1 MERSVEIFDSTLR
14 DGAQGEGISFSV
26 EDKLAIV
33 QKLDELGVT
42 FIEAGNPGSNP
53 KDLEFFRRVNETQRK
68 HAQLVAFGSTRRK
81 GIKAEDDGNIRA
93 LLAADTPVVAVFGKC
108 WDLHVTQILGTTL
121 EENLSMIEDT
131 CSYLAG
137 RGKRVF
143 FDAEHFFDGYKE
155 NPEFA
160 MEALRAAQKG
170 GAACLA
176 LCDTNGGCFP
186 DEIARITK
194 AVAEAFPELTVS
206 IHTHNDGGMAVANSI
221 MAVEAGASQVQGTFL
236 GFGERCGNANLST
249 VVANLQLKRGIRCI
263 PEENLKLLTA
273 TARAI
278 AEISNLMLNKTEPYV
293 GSSAFAHKA
302 GMHADGVMKLPR
314 SFEHIPPETVG
325 NERRFLMSE
334 ISGKAAVFSKIQKV
348 CPRLTKDSPETGRI
362 VKKLKD
368 LENEGYQF
376 DGADSSFELLI
387 RKNTGAY
394 RPFFELIHYQIISSR
409 PTDPSASTSAVVK
422 VRVGEKLQL
431 MAAEGNGPVNA
442 LDQAL
447 RAALEVFY
455 PALSK
460 VRLIDYKVR
469 VMDGKNATGAKVR
482 VLISSTDGR
491 RVWTTVGASSDV
503 VEASWIALV
512 DSIEYKLIK
521 DAEDILLGN

>member
-121 EENLSMIEDT
+121 AENLSMIEDT

-206 IHTHNDGGMAVANSI
+206 IHTHNDGGGQLHHGCGGGRFPGAGHLFRLWGTVRQRQFVYGRGQFA
-221 MAVEAGASQVQGTFL
+221 AEKRHPVYPGGKPEAADRDGPGYRGDLQFDAEQNGTLRRQQRLCSQG
-236 GFGERCGNANLST
+236 GNA
-249 VVANLQLKRGIRCI
+249 R
-263 PEENLKLLTA
+263 
-273 TARAI
+273 
-278 AEISNLMLNKTEPYV
+278 
-293 GSSAFAHKA
+293 
-302 GMHADGVMKLPR
+302 
-314 SFEHIPPETVG
+314 
-325 NERRFLMSE
+325 
-334 ISGKAAVFSKIQKV
+334 
-348 CPRLTKDSPETGRI
+348 
-362 VKKLKD
+362 
-368 LENEGYQF
+368 
-376 DGADSSFELLI
+376 
-387 RKNTGAY
+387 
-394 RPFFELIHYQIISSR
+394 
-409 PTDPSASTSAVVK
+409 
-422 VRVGEKLQL
+422 
-431 MAAEGNGPVNA
+431 
-442 LDQAL
+442 
-447 RAALEVFY
+447 
-455 PALSK
+455 
-460 VRLIDYKVR
+460 
-469 VMDGKNATGAKVR
+469 
-482 VLISSTDGR
+482 
-491 RVWTTVGASSDV
+491 
-503 VEASWIALV
+503 
-512 DSIEYKLIK
+512 
-521 DAEDILLGN
+521 